1 MFIAWFLVCSA
12 RLSFTLLIFSGDQ
25 QRSCEVNA
33 FTFHCGSCRHVSG
46 CILPTCQAN
55 YSQFK
60 QCLSFHYVM
69 SCWDQMRQVSPP
81 DACCWR
87 EPSISCIS
95 FHVTD
100 LRPSCESWRW
110 NTQMHPGEA
119 RLYPTQTIMTS
130 WLMSPSRKRLK
141 LSSAMFS
148 SCAPFSAFVLPLLPL
163 PTGHLVFNLHGLL
176 QFSLPLFICV
186 HPNTSI
192 EHFRGRCSG
201 PESRWGGPVE
211 LSILTNYS
219 LKTV

>member
-1 MFIAWFLVCSA
+1 MRERAECRQAVWQHKSISERQGKNAGRPLFPLSVSQSVVSRVCVCSAMFIAWFLVCSA

-100 LRPSCESWRW
+100 LRPSCESWR
-110 NTQMHPGEA
+110 
-119 RLYPTQTIMTS
+119 
-130 WLMSPSRKRLK
+130 
-141 LSSAMFS
+141 
-148 SCAPFSAFVLPLLPL
+148 
-163 PTGHLVFNLHGLL
+163 
-176 QFSLPLFICV
+176 
-186 HPNTSI
+186 
-192 EHFRGRCSG
+192 
-201 PESRWGGPVE
+201 
-211 LSILTNYS
+211 
-219 LKTV
+219 